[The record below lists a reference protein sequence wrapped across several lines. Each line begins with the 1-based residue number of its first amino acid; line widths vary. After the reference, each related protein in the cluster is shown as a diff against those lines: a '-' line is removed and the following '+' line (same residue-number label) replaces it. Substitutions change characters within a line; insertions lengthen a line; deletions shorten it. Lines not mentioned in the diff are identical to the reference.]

1 MASNNLIPSWIASL
15 VERCL
20 GFYIDQTSG
29 SRIEVEDN
37 GACLSFRISQPSCLA
52 LISEW
57 GIGPT
62 GDGAVLIDANN
73 QIPGTIPNESLIVSN
88 PVSSASKS
96 PQKRCIELLDFTLV
110 VTYSDPSPDIRLCVN
125 RCRIDWQGKEHS
137 FTPKKKLK
145 KNNTIKKLLD
155 KVLQRVRDS
164 QKTRQLAADDTPSA
178 KPLQSE
184 VEASIHQSS
193 PENNNGSQIFSQV
206 TASQHDPLEGNS
218 KAKSFLQ
225 TGSSLL
231 RRLIPFSATSV
242 GGISSPNQ
250 PPDSPKGL
258 AAPGKTTQEIFDHT
272 TSKSTRRAS
281 IESQTGNDHFG
292 DIPRINPPDL
302 NSEELE
308 TSPRRKQQKDVPS
321 KKIDQPAELVSE
333 SNAVDKIENHT
344 ASRPSPRKRR
354 RRSPSNV
361 PVSNLSN
368 NEVEQSIDGHPSPKR
383 QKTHTAQD
391 NPTEPSHA
399 EPSTANATGATN
411 QRDESLNAPI
421 DPSPAAKSSRVNP
434 WKWRGDIP
442 PHEIHIEKEQKELL
456 ESHRIRWIPSAVGD
470 LPVQG
475 HVPPSL
481 LRQWNIIVERRN
493 QSVEMDNASPARSVT
508 PRRDSSSSSESEEDQ
523 IPWSASPSPNGRAL
537 RRLPADSSPLKGRTP
552 ERRQRSSDEV
562 EKEVNQVEYNQ
573 RSTIA
578 NHTSQ
583 SEVAGND
590 ATQPSREISAFGS
603 STKVGDDDSG
613 REAGIA
619 STQDARSELGGENKK
634 GPQRVSEGVTA
645 ASNPAQHPTA
655 EEGTSPPAAVNSP
668 EASAEHLHAH
678 DSGDES
684 DDSMMDTSLP
694 IALGGSFPEPSL
706 DTPHEQEPTSSGHSL
721 PSANAG
727 CVQVFETPAI
737 NNSRLPP
744 VQATKEPGS
753 PNVTDETSS
762 SNQQTK
768 SSSQFRALNTYPVHG
783 NHEQTQS
790 SNGEP
795 RSSISSKGSVQV
807 KRTQLQPNNQNQS
820 AHEGTQTQSQSEV
833 VLDSSGPAQRH
844 QDIPQSE
851 SKSTTESLPH
861 QTTASRHPEESQ
873 PMQPTQDSMAG
884 LSSLGPS
891 MGSQISPLAR
901 FMPAANDDSSPSKAP
916 REPSTGPTDSSQSS
930 LLTQSAELIT
940 RRLGYINNPVQFV
953 EAHGVYERFR
963 TQYLPHYTGDFAHFV
978 ELCSKLQATRSGGQL
993 QRSFLWDDFI
1003 IMHLTQ
1009 FPLYF
1014 ERYSSQET
1022 NPLNYEEYFLLHHS
1036 QPIHKKRCLTLPAI
1050 DIAAS
1055 QAFPAEMVSQVISDH
1070 QSPPPDPPA
1079 TQNENLGQSFT
1090 ASLVNQFSK
1099 FNAHSFSDISPS
1111 GLPPVDIG
1119 ARFMEQPSREPSVD
1133 IKMEHSEEPSEWVDT
1148 QALPLSSYENTGAPT
1163 IVKHDPDA
1171 ENHLSLGSCIA
1182 NTQETT
1188 DVVMDDAKEIPS
1200 VEENEETEEMEYYEK
1215 EEEKSDNDEVD
1226 HDEESDFDGPRHET
1240 ASVELGDE
1248 TFTSKPEASTN
1259 GHADADTTSEAES
1272 DEENWFLALQRSRI
1286 PVPNWSDD
1294 PDTPFK
1300 RWAEADQNILSERRR
1315 RGGTKILLDAKGVI
1329 RRPIHR

>member
-1 MASNNLIPSWIASL
+1 M
-15 VERCL
+15 
-20 GFYIDQTSG
+20 
-29 SRIEVEDN
+29 
-37 GACLSFRISQPSCLA
+37 
-52 LISEW
+52 
-57 GIGPT
+57 
-62 GDGAVLIDANN
+62 LIDANN
-73 QIPGTIPNESLIVSN
+73 QISGTISNESLIISN
-88 PVSSASKS
+88 AVSSASKS

-164 QKTRQLAADDTPSA
+164 QKTRQLAAVDTPSA
-178 KPLQSE
+178 KPMQSE
-184 VEASIHQSS
+184 VEASIHESS
-193 PENNNGSQIFSQV
+193 PVDNNGSQIFSQV
-206 TASQHDPLEGNS
+206 PASQHDLLEGNS

-231 RRLIPFSATSV
+231 RRLNPFSATSV
-242 GGISSPNQ
+242 NGISSSNQ

-258 AAPGKTTQEIFDHT
+258 TAPGKTIQEIFDHT
-272 TSKSTRRAS
+272 TSKSARRAS
-281 IESQTGNDHFG
+281 IESQTGNDTIG

-308 TSPRRKQQKDVPS
+308 TFPRRKQQKDVPS
-321 KKIDQPAELVSE
+321 KKVGQPAELVSE
-333 SNAVDKIENHT
+333 SNAADEIENHT
-344 ASRPSPRKRR
+344 ASRSSPRKRR
-354 RRSPSNV
+354 RRSPSNA
-361 PVSNLSN
+361 PVSDLSEN
-368 NEVEQSIDGHPSPKR
+368 VVEQSTDGHPSPKR
-383 QKTHTAQD
+383 QKTHTSQD
-391 NPTEPSHA
+391 DPTEPSHA
-399 EPSTANATGATN
+399 EPSTANATEVTN
-411 QRDESLNAPI
+411 QKDESRNAPI
-421 DPSPAAKSSRVNP
+421 DPSPATKSSRVNP

-456 ESHRIRWIPSAVGD
+456 ESHKIRWIPSAVGD

-481 LRQWNIIVERRN
+481 LRQWNRIVERRN
-493 QSVEMDNASPARSVT
+493 QSVEKDNASPVRSVT
-508 PRRDSSSSSESEEDQ
+508 PRRDSSSSSESEEDK
-523 IPWSASPSPNGRAL
+523 IPWSASPSPNGRGL

-552 ERRQRSSDEV
+552 ERRQRPSGEV
-562 EKEVNQVEYNQ
+562 ENEANQVEYNQ

-583 SEVAGND
+583 PEVVGND
-590 ATQPSREISAFGS
+590 ATQPSREISASGT
-603 STKVGDDDSG
+603 STKVGNDDSG
-613 REAGIA
+613 RVPGIA
-619 STQDARSELGGENKK
+619 STQDARSELGGENEK
-634 GPQRVSEGVTA
+634 GPQMVSDRVPA

-655 EEGTSPPAAVNSP
+655 EEGISPPAAVNGP
-668 EASAEHLHAH
+668 EASAEHLDAH

-684 DDSMMDTSLP
+684 DDSIMDTSLP
-694 IALGGSFPEPSL
+694 IALGGSFPEPSQ
-706 DTPHEQEPTSSGHSL
+706 DAQHEQEPTSSGHSL

-727 CVQVFETPAI
+727 CVQVSETPAV

-744 VQATKEPGS
+744 VQATKEPGN
-753 PNVTDETSS
+753 PNVADETSS
-762 SNQQTK
+762 SNQQNK
-768 SSSQFRALNTYPVHG
+768 SSSQSRVLNTYSARG
-783 NHEQTQS
+783 SHEQPQS

-795 RSSISSKGSVQV
+795 HSSLSSKGYVQV

-820 AHEGTQTQSQSEV
+820 AHEGTQPQSQSEV

-844 QDIPQSE
+844 QDFPQSG
-851 SKSTTESLPH
+851 SKSTTESSSH
-861 QTTASRHPEESQ
+861 QTTASRHPETSQ

-891 MGSQISPLAR
+891 VGSQISPLAR

-916 REPSTGPTDSSQSS
+916 GEPSAGPTDSSQAS

-953 EAHGVYERFR
+953 EAHGFYERFR
-963 TQYLPHYTGDFAHFV
+963 TQYLPHYPGDFAHFV
-978 ELCSKLQATRSGGQL
+978 ELCSKLQATRSRGQL

-1003 IMHLTQ
+1003 IMHLAQ
-1009 FPLYF
+1009 FPLHV
-1014 ERYSSQET
+1014 EQYSSQET

-1055 QAFPAEMVSQVISDH
+1055 QAPPAEMASQVISDH
-1070 QSPPPDPPA
+1070 QSPPDPPA
-1079 TQNENLGQSFT
+1079 IQNENLGQSFT

-1111 GLPPVDIG
+1111 GLPSVDIG
-1119 ARFMEQPSREPSVD
+1119 TRFMEQPSREPSVD

-1148 QALPLSSYENTGAPT
+1148 QAFPLSSYENTGAHT
-1163 IVKHDPDA
+1163 IVKHDPDT

-1182 NTQETT
+1182 NTQETN
-1188 DVVMDDAKEIPS
+1188 DIVMEDTREIPS
-1200 VEENEETEEMEYYEK
+1200 VEEIEEEQAEEMEYDEK
-1215 EEEKSDNDEVD
+1215 EEEKSDNEEADDEEEAEVD
-1226 HDEESDFDGPRHET
+1226 DPHHET
-1240 ASVELGDE
+1240 GSVELGDE

-1259 GHADADTTSEAES
+1259 GHAEADIASEAES
-1272 DEENWFLALQRSRI
+1272 DEENWFLALRRSRI